1 MQEPIK
7 VKSGS
12 SSLLRIYSSLQQTH
26 WSNETNKKTKKQ
38 PLNLTQLLQEIHH
51 ILQMCWEDLP
61 QNTEKRWFKKH
72 TTKFKHQTR
81 VVNMLLIERLIKTAA
96 SSLAVGEGDNV
107 ILRGKD
113 EIEILQNSSKDF
125 FKSIAH

>member
-1 MQEPIK
+1 
-7 VKSGS
+7 
-12 SSLLRIYSSLQQTH
+12 
-26 WSNETNKKTKKQ
+26 
-38 PLNLTQLLQEIHH
+38 
-51 ILQMCWEDLP
+51 MCWEDLP